1 MIGSIK
7 RRLLNKG
14 AYVISYFR
22 LRNILRGIDSGSLVI
37 DCGANIGDITALF
50 LGRGAQ
56 VICFEPDPMAFSALL
71 KRFGDNPRIRLIN
84 SAVSDQNGKASF
96 YLHKDRRDG
105 GGEEYTVSSSLLREK
120 KNVDAQKGIVVQ
132 LTDLS
137 EYVSALGR
145 KVDVLKLDVEGAE
158 ISILKKMIREG
169 TYADIGLMLVE
180 THETKIP
187 GHDREVADIRELIR
201 EKGISNIG
209 LNWV

>member
-56 VICFEPDPMAFSALL
+56 VICFEPDPMAFSALQ
-71 KRFGDNPRIRLIN
+71 KRFGGNPRIRLIN

-120 KNVDAQKGIVVQ
+120 KNVDAQKGIVVE

>member
-120 KNVDAQKGIVVQ
+120 KNVDAQKGIVVE

>member
-14 AYVISYFR
+14 AYIISYFR
-22 LRNILRGIDSGSLVI
+22 LRKILRGIHTGSLVI
-37 DCGANIGDITALF
+37 DCGANVGDITALF
-50 LGRGAQ
+50 LERGAQ
-56 VICFEPDPMAFSALL
+56 VICFEPDPMAFSTLV
-71 KRFGDNPRIRLIN
+71 KRFGGTPRIRLIN

-96 YLHKDRRDG
+96 YLHKDRREG
-105 GGEEYTVSSSLLREK
+105 AGEEYTVSSSLLREK
-120 KNVDAQKGIVVQ
+120 KNVDAQKGIEVE

-137 EYVSALGR
+137 AFISALGR

-187 GHDREVADIRELIR
+187 GHDREVAVIRELIR

-209 LNWV
+209 LNWI

>member
-56 VICFEPDPMAFSALL
+56 VICFEPDPMAFSALQ

-120 KNVDAQKGIVVQ
+120 KNVDAQKGIVVE

-169 TYADIGLMLVE
+169 TYAGIGLMLVE

>member
-37 DCGANIGDITALF
+37 DCGANIGDITGLF

-169 TYADIGLMLVE
+169 TYAGIGLMLVE

>member
-56 VICFEPDPMAFSALL
+56 VICFEPDPMAFSALQ
-71 KRFGDNPRIRLIN
+71 KRFGGNTRIRLIN

-120 KNVDAQKGIVVQ
+120 KNVDAQKGIVVE

>member
-14 AYVISYFR
+14 AYIISYFR
-22 LRNILRGIDSGSLVI
+22 LKKILRGIDRDSLVI
-37 DCGANIGDITALF
+37 DCGANVGDITALF

-56 VICFEPDPMAFSALL
+56 VICFEPDPMAFSTLR
-71 KRFGDNPRIRLIN
+71 KRFGGNPSIQLLN

-96 YLHKDRRDG
+96 YLHKDRG
-105 GGEEYTVSSSLLREK
+105 EGTGEEYTVSSSLLREK
-120 KNVDAQKGIVVQ
+120 KNVDAQKGIEVE

-137 EYVSALGR
+137 EYISALGR
-145 KVDVLKLDVEGAE
+145 NVDVLKLDVEGAE

-169 TYADIGLMLVE
+169 TYAKIGIMLVE